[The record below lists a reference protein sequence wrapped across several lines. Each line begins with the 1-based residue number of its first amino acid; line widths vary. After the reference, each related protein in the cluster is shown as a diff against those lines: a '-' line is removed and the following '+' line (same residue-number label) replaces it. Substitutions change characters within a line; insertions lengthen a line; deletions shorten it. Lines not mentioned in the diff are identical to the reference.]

1 MVKLKNLLV
10 YAIGLI
16 AGTFCGTWASKI
28 ASDTFG
34 IRGARFMSDKLV
46 IPTNVSAIIEFLV
59 IIIVFSATVELVK
72 RLGFLK

>member
-1 MVKLKNLLV
+1 MVRAKQFLI

-16 AGTFCGTWASKI
+16 VGTFFGTWASKI

-34 IRGARFMSDKLV
+34 IRGATFVSDKIF
-46 IPTNVSAIIEFLV
+46 IPANVSGAIEFLV
-59 IIIVFSATVELVK
+59 IIVVFLATVELVE